1 MNQIKIKQQKIKK
14 YKSIYF
20 IKWQD
25 NYSQNTKPPPR
36 AKLVNVPPLVNAPSL
51 LKLKRTDYK
60 TNKIRHGFSF
70 SGRESRKGNHSLLK
84 EDPDLERLKSH

>member
-1 MNQIKIKQQKIKK
+1 MPKNLFTETDGLNLNILL
-14 YKSIYF
+14 F
-20 IKWQD
+20 TR
-25 NYSQNTKPPPR
+25 NTKPPPR